1 MSLQE
6 KFQIITPPNN
16 NEDCGENEWVWPVK
30 GNPKVTDCDAPSRM
44 HVNNATSVE
53 IADGKF
59 NFLPP
64 GMDIGNQARARIPHS
79 QFQISGATDI
89 SGDVNVGAFAEGFT
103 RRQMK
108 GADDIYSGEHI
119 DHFYGEAIG
128 DDGNEGFVE
137 RNNYLDRI

>member
-6 KFQIITPPNN
+6 KFQIITPVKNEDDGNKWVSFESSRDLNGDGKQHCN
-16 NEDCGENEWVWPVK
+16 NETAAEFC
-30 GNPKVTDCDAPSRM
+30 
-44 HVNNATSVE
+44 
-53 IADGKF
+53 ADKF

-64 GMDIGNQARARIPHS
+64 GMDIDMQKRV
-79 QFQISGATDI
+79 QIEQMPLSVAGATDVTN
-89 SGDVNVGAFAEGFT
+89 DTTPEAFKEGFR

-137 RNNYLDRI
+137 RNNYLDRL